1 MTVAIRPY
9 APADLQAIWAINQA
23 NTPAVGSLS
32 LEQMGQVLDLSGVAL
47 VAEQGPKI
55 LGFVV
60 CMHPDSSYASPNF
73 LFFTERYDRFLY
85 IDRVAVEGSA
95 RGRGLG
101 RALYSALLKRSG
113 DPLACEV
120 NTVPL
125 NQSSLDFH
133 AAMGFSPV
141 GEGQAKGCTVR
152 YLMRPV
158 PGQAHSGARP

>member
-1 MTVAIRPY
+1 MAIRPY

-32 LEQMGQVLDLSGVAL
+32 LEEMAEVLALSDVAL
-47 VAEQGPKI
+47 VAEQGPVI

-60 CMHPDSSYASPNF
+60 CMHPDSRYASPNF

-95 RGRGLG
+95 RGRGIG
-101 RALYSALLKRSG
+101 RALYSALWTHTP

-152 YLMRPV
+152 YLMRRA
-158 PGQAHSGARP
+158 PGQVQSGARP